1 MENTMNKSEYI
12 KENIIWNL
20 LIFIWCK
27 SLFFRC
33 LPGISY
39 FESVLVLL
47 GIAVLVIGFGIALT
61 WNWGRNY
68 RSVVENIIM
77 TWCLYVVIAYADV
90 FRKRMMIIAIV
101 TTMITLL
108 MTLMI
113 VARRIRRKD
122 KKKQIIRR
130 RVRNTVALWRRNTAV
145 ASLVLLVPI
154 GATVMFNGTVLTSSE
169 VEVIEMYG
177 DEHSL
182 SANIE
187 VISNIEPSRWS
198 KLNMQEKLDVLQ
210 KIINCECRYNGI
222 SHEVYLGTAEL
233 SGSTLAHYDD
243 SKYQIVIDINH
254 LDDDGYEVLETIIH
268 ECTHAYQHEQVE
280 LYRSLDEKSRNL
292 LMFWEVSEYMD
303 EFENYID
310 GSEDP
315 YGYYLQLAEIDARE
329 RAEKDSLE
337 YIERINEYLKE
348 QNEQSE

>member
-1 MENTMNKSEYI
+1 MGNTMNKSEYI

-20 LIFIWCK
+20 LFFIWLK
-27 SLFFRC
+27 NLFFRC
-33 LPGISY
+33 LPRISY
-39 FESVLVLL
+39 FDSLL
-47 GIAVLVIGFGIALT
+47 ILFGIAVLVIAVNIAVT
-61 WNWGRNY
+61 WKWGRNY
-68 RSVVENIIM
+68 RSIAENMIM
-77 TWCLYVVIAYADV
+77 TWSFYVVIAYMDI
-90 FRKRMMIIAIV
+90 FRNRMMIIAIV
-101 TTMITLL
+101 ATVITLL

-113 VARRIRRKD
+113 VARRIKRKD
-122 KKKQIIRR
+122 KRKQIIKR
-130 RVRNTVALWRRNTAV
+130 RVRNTVALWRRNTAA

-154 GATVMFNGTVLTSSE
+154 GATVMLNGTVLASSE
-169 VEVIEMYG
+169 VEVIEVYG
-177 DEHSL
+177 DEHCL
-182 SANIE
+182 DANIE
-187 VISNIEPSRWS
+187 VISNIEPSRWA

-233 SGSTLAHYDD
+233 SGGTLAHYSD
-243 SKYQIVIDINH
+243 SKHQIVIDINH

-315 YGYYLQLAEIDARE
+315 FGYYLQLAEIDARE

-337 YIERINEYLKE
+337 YIERINEYLQEQGE
-348 QNEQSE
+348 QNE